1 MEVKPSQKTFKN
13 YLLFWS
19 GQLFSLFGSTVVY
32 FAITWWI
39 TIETGNPIFLSIAS
53 FLHIISNVIVL
64 PFAGVLSDRLNKK
77 KLILIADSSQ
87 VIATVF
93 LIIFFS
99 LNITSIYVVFILI
112 CIRSIFQAIH
122 LPTVNSIIPA
132 MVPKEKL
139 TRINGINYLFTGLVE
154 ITAPFVGATL
164 LLTLSVN
171 QVLWMDLITFAIALI
186 PLMIVRIPSVNDGK
200 ENEKGKSSFVKDF
213 KIGFKTLRIIPG
225 FLIILILAMLQN
237 LLIRP
242 ITTLMSYYVNVI
254 HSGSVLDL
262 AIVMGF
268 LQGSMIFGAL
278 ITSLKK
284 KWDHQTRIYFL
295 GLTIINIG
303 YMMFAFVPT
312 GSIIIIGI
320 SALVFGLFFP
330 IVNSLYQ
337 TMIQTLVPK
346 DKIGRVTSI
355 DFALSMAIAP
365 IGVLG
370 SGFLT
375 EILGLPNLIFYCAT
389 IGIILSLIVW
399 YVFAKKKIDYQNEN
413 FLQNINKDL
422 EEIAIES

>member
-1 MEVKPSQKTFKN
+1 MEVKPTQITFKN
-13 YLLFWS
+13 YLFFWS

-93 LIIFFS
+93 LILFFS

-284 KWDHQTRIYFL
+284 KWNHQTRIYFI
-295 GLTIINIG
+295 GLMIINIG
-303 YMMFAFVPT
+303 YIMFAFVPI

-320 SALVFGLFFP
+320 SAAVFGFFFP

-337 TMIQTLVPK
+337 TMIQVLVPK
-346 DKIGRVTSI
+346 DKIGRITSI

-375 EILGLPNLIFYCAT
+375 EILGLPNLIFCCAIT
-389 IGIILSLIVW
+389 AIILTLIVW
-399 YVFAKKKIDYQNEN
+399 YVFARKKIDYQNEN
-413 FLQNINKDL
+413 FLQNINKSL
-422 EEIAIES
+422 EEIVKE